1 MATKAPPPDGGLV
14 ARNKDLCRTIVIAAN
29 CNDVPSTCQELC
41 QQELQFGKVAGKCV
55 PNQGCQCTM
64 CKKFRKVTLES
75 MKYATISTA
84 LSPTPTEL
92 NTASPSDF
100 YGPFSEVAEAPAT
113 TGASND
119 DNKGSIFGY
128 LAIDDYANKGSIV
141 GP

>member
-1 MATKAPPPDGGLV
+1 MATKAPPPDSGLV
-14 ARNKDLCRTIVIAAN
+14 ARKDLCRTIVIADN

-41 QQELQFGKVAGKCV
+41 QQELQFGKVTGKCV

-64 CKKFRKVTLES
+64 CKEFRNVFP
-75 MKYATISTA
+75 TISTA
-84 LSPTPTEL
+84 LSPAPTEL

-100 YGPFSEVAEAPAT
+100 YVPFSEVAEAPAT

-128 LAIDDYANKGSIV
+128 LSIDDDNKGSV
-141 GP
+141 TGP

>member
-1 MATKAPPPDGGLV
+1 MAPSRQPCPRHPPSL
-14 ARNKDLCRTIVIAAN
+14 
-29 CNDVPSTCQELC
+29 
-41 QQELQFGKVAGKCV
+41 
-55 PNQGCQCTM
+55 
-64 CKKFRKVTLES
+64 TLHHG
-75 MKYATISTA
+75 
-84 LSPTPTEL
+84 
-92 NTASPSDF
+92 DF